1 MVKAIHRIDLYL
13 EAPVGPRAPF
23 RDLDAELWQRFSL
36 QPGFDV
42 ERLLDDLELGLSW
55 EQIDDGADEGDILG
69 QLLPNQGL
77 VLLNE
82 RHYERLEARDGAQ
95 RRFTISHEVGH
106 WILHVPGGGLGASP
120 FFDGERVLCRDG
132 SRESIERQAEMF
144 AAALLIPRD
153 VLANKLPPAPW
164 SGWPSLYR
172 LAERFAVSPTA
183 MQIRLE
189 RLDWMHLTE
198 DREPRSGPA
207 PTAGQGALFAA

>member
-1 MVKAIHRIDLYL
+1 MTFIPEARI
-13 EAPVGPRAPF
+13 EARV
-23 RDLDAELWQRFSL
+23 AELWQRFSL

-55 EQIDDGADEGDILG
+55 EQIGGDGEEGDILG

-82 RHYERLEARDGAQ
+82 RHYERLEARNGAQ
-95 RRFTISHEVGH
+95 RRFTIGHEVGH
-106 WILHVPGGGLGASP
+106 WILHVPAGGLGASP
-120 FFDGERVLCRDG
+120 LFDGVRVLCRDG

-153 VLANKLPPAPW
+153 VLTNELPPAPW
-164 SGWPSLYR
+164 SGWSSLHR
-172 LAERFAVSPTA
+172 LAERFVVSRTA

-189 RLDWMHLTE
+189 RLNWMHLTE
-198 DREPRSGPA
+198 DGEPRSGPA
-207 PTAGQGALFAA
+207 PKAGQGALFAA